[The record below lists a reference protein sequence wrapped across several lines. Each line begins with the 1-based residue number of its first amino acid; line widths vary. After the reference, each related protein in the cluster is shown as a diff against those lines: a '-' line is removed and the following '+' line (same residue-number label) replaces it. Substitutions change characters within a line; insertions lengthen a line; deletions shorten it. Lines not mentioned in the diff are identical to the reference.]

1 MDTNEP
7 FAQFQLRFI
16 DPIQYDYEVIRPV
29 VLFSQSVTDRSDE
42 TEMPRTT
49 VREKAR
55 QFVTEGML
63 GLVDKRST
71 AAKAKEIGYPE
82 PIARYILYLKHL
94 YPPIHYREIVRII
107 VLTKSFYSSCIE
119 LI

>member
-7 FAQFQLRFI
+7 FAQLQLRFI

-29 VLFSQSVTDRSDE
+29 VLFSQPVTDRSDE

-55 QFVTEGML
+55 
-63 GLVDKRST
+63 R
-71 AAKAKEIGYPE
+71 
-82 PIARYILYLKHL
+82 
-94 YPPIHYREIVRII
+94 
-107 VLTKSFYSSCIE
+107 
-119 LI
+119 